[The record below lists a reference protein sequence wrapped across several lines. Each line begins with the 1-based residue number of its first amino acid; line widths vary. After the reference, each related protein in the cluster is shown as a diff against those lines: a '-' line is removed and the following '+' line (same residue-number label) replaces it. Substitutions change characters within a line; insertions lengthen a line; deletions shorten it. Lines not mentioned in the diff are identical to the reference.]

1 MIYSSF
7 PAIDVEQIP
16 TASAEATLVE
26 SESVI
31 CLSAV
36 HISEPLAKPVVQLT
50 QKAKKARKRRGTF
63 ENEVVA
69 VITENTPVAL
79 VKEILC
85 GQERKP

>member
-1 MIYSSF
+1 MIFSFF

-16 TASAEATLVE
+16 TACAEATLVE
-26 SESVI
+26 SGSVI

-36 HISEPLAKPVVQLT
+36 HISEPLAKPIAQLT

-69 VITENTPVAL
+69 VIKENTPVAL
-79 VKEILC
+79 VTEI

>member
-1 MIYSSF
+1 MDFSF
-7 PAIDVEQIP
+7 LPAIDVETIP
-16 TASAEATLVE
+16 TACAEATLVE
-26 SESVI
+26 SGSVI

-36 HISEPLAKPVVQLT
+36 HISEPLAKPIVQLT

-69 VITENTPVAL
+69 VITENAPVAL
-79 VKEILC
+79 VSEILY

>member
-1 MIYSSF
+1 MNLTFF

-16 TASAEATLVE
+16 TACAEATLVE
-26 SESVI
+26 SGSVI

-36 HISEPLAKPVVQLT
+36 HITEPLANPIAQLT

-69 VITENTPVAL
+69 VITENAPVAL
-79 VKEILC
+79 VSEILF
-85 GQERKP
+85 GQERKS